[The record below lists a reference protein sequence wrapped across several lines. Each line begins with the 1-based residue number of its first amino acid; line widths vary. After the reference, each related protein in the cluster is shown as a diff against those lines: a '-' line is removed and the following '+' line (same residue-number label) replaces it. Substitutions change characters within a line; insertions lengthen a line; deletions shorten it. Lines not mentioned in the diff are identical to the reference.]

1 MYSLF
6 EIYDHKERFHSIETN
21 DPDYI
26 KIEILFF
33 KANENIYY

>member
-1 MYSLF
+1 MHSLF

-26 KIEILFF
+26 KII
-33 KANENIYY
+33 ANENIYY